1 MTKIKKNKAKRW
13 VDEYYHCK
21 LTDDDSSLQ
30 AAHVVLTNL
39 EQNDNAKY
47 YDCNKI

>member
-1 MTKIKKNKAKRW
+1 MTNIKKKKAKRW
-13 VDEYYHCK
+13 VAEYYHCK
-21 LTDDDSSLQ
+21 LTDDDSSIQ

-39 EQNDNAKY
+39 KQNDNNKS